1 MKTSTKEFIMES
13 LVTMMVFDRARR
25 EVRDPVEI
33 LREFRKSRTY
43 QNLYDSRTGLWENG
57 PDYLSEEYDDE
68 LRKTKIVDD
77 E

>member
-1 MKTSTKEFIMES
+1 MKSSTKEFIMES

-25 EVRDPVEI
+25 EDRDPVEV
-33 LREFRKSRTY
+33 LREFRKSHTY

-68 LRKTKIVDD
+68 LRKTKIMDD

>member
-1 MKTSTKEFIMES
+1 M
-13 LVTMMVFDRARR
+13 
-25 EVRDPVEI
+25 
-33 LREFRKSRTY
+33 REFRKSHTY

-68 LRKTKIVDD
+68 LRKTKIMDD

>member
-25 EVRDPVEI
+25 EARDPVEI
-33 LREFRKSRTY
+33 LREFRKSHTY
-43 QNLYDSRTGLWENG
+43 QNMYDSRTGLWENG
-57 PDYLSEEYDDE
+57 PNYLSEEYDDE
-68 LRKTKIVDD
+68 LRKTKIMDD